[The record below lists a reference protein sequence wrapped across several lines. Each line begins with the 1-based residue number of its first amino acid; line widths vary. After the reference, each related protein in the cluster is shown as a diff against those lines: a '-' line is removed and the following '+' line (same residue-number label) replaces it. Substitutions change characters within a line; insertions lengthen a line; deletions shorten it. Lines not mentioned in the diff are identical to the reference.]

1 MLTINSQ
8 DWVGGKLEPT
18 TMSDDV
24 RELIVLPIALL
35 LFLFAAQAAA
45 GLTGRGVPPPAAILA
60 AR

>member
-1 MLTINSQ
+1 
-8 DWVGGKLEPT
+8 
-18 TMSDDV
+18 MSDDV

-45 GLTGRGVPPPAAILA
+45 GLAGHGAPPPVVTLA